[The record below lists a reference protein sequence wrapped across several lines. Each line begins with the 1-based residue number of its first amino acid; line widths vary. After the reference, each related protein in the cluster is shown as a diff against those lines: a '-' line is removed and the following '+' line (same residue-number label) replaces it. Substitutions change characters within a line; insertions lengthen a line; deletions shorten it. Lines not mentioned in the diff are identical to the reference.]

1 MPNLSISARLL
12 LALHIAVPL
21 ILISGPILRLNE
33 THKEE
38 VR

>member
-1 MPNLSISARLL
+1 MLNVSIFARLV

-21 ILISGPILRLNE
+21 ILISKPILRLNE